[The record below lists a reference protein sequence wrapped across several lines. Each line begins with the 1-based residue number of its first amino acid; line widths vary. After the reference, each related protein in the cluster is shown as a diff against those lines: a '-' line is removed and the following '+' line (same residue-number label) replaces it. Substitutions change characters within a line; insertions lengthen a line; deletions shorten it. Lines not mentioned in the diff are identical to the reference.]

1 MNLLRIAI
9 LVIASTII
17 LLSYIVYQQQIMI
30 YELFGDMTDLM
41 EIMVLWLEQQGIVP
55 DTQGTEILYGFRTRI
70 TFIFYWHTFFSICV
84 MGIN

>member
-1 MNLLRIAI
+1 MNLLRFAI

-55 DTQGTEILYGFRTRI
+55 DTQGTEI
-70 TFIFYWHTFFSICV
+70 
-84 MGIN
+84 

>member
-1 MNLLRIAI
+1 MNLLSIAI

-55 DTQGTEILYGFRTRI
+55 DTQGTEI
-70 TFIFYWHTFFSICV
+70 
-84 MGIN
+84 

>member
-1 MNLLRIAI
+1 MNLLKIAI

-55 DTQGTEILYGFRTRI
+55 DTQGTEI
-70 TFIFYWHTFFSICV
+70 
-84 MGIN
+84 

>member
-41 EIMVLWLEQQGIVP
+41 EIMVLWLEGIVP
-55 DTQGTEILYGFRTRI
+55 DTQGTEI
-70 TFIFYWHTFFSICV
+70 
-84 MGIN
+84 

>member
-9 LVIASTII
+9 LVIALTII

-41 EIMVLWLEQQGIVP
+41 EIMILWLQQQGIVP
-55 DTQGTEILYGFRTRI
+55 DTQGTEI
-70 TFIFYWHTFFSICV
+70 
-84 MGIN
+84 

>member
-9 LVIASTII
+9 LVIASRII

-55 DTQGTEILYGFRTRI
+55 DTQGTEI
-70 TFIFYWHTFFSICV
+70 
-84 MGIN
+84 

>member
-1 MNLLRIAI
+1 MILLRIAI

-55 DTQGTEILYGFRTRI
+55 DTQGTEI
-70 TFIFYWHTFFSICV
+70 
-84 MGIN
+84 

>member
-41 EIMVLWLEQQGIVP
+41 EIMILWLEQQGIVP
-55 DTQGTEILYGFRTRI
+55 ENQGTEI
-70 TFIFYWHTFFSICV
+70 
-84 MGIN
+84 

>member
-30 YELFGDMTDLM
+30 YELFGDMTALM

-55 DTQGTEILYGFRTRI
+55 DTQGTEI
-70 TFIFYWHTFFSICV
+70 
-84 MGIN
+84 

>member
-30 YELFGDMTDLM
+30 YDLFGDMTDLM

-55 DTQGTEILYGFRTRI
+55 DTQGTEI
-70 TFIFYWHTFFSICV
+70 
-84 MGIN
+84 

>member
-9 LVIASTII
+9 LVIASTIL

-55 DTQGTEILYGFRTRI
+55 DTQGTEI
-70 TFIFYWHTFFSICV
+70 
-84 MGIN
+84 